1 MCQKEQGSGRRR
13 LHTKRPKLLLKTERV
28 QVCQLAGV
36 VGLVGMRHA
45 PALADGQLSMPTDWP
60 EKQLK
65 EQLKVQLHIQKSIRS
80 SWPVLK
86 LKKM

>member
-1 MCQKEQGSGRRR
+1 MCQKEQGSGWRR

-45 PALADGQLSMPTDWP
+45 QALADGQLSMHTDWP

-65 EQLKVQLHIQKSIRS
+65 EQLKVQLRFENNICSL
-80 SWPVLK
+80 WPMLNS
-86 LKKM
+86 